1 MAETDAQ
8 SSACCATPEQAA
20 AKPEA
25 TFGLSDTVVANAV
38 GPLAGHRICID
49 PGHDGY
55 WVVGASGYSGAGV
68 VPRHPVDGVPLY
80 EHELSLSVAVRLE
93 ALLVVDGAAVCL
105 TRKHREEGGTL
116 VVTPH
121 DFTGD
126 GRVRTAGQA
135 IEDEPER
142 SQPRIDAANGFGAEV
157 LLSIHFNGAGD
168 RSIRGTETYY
178 SDTGD
183 RAEEDRRLAAGVQAS
198 LLSEMTAAGY
208 PGLDRGIKSDRYE
221 RYSPEEMRRLLANN
235 AAILRAHGQDAA
247 NCRDCYRLFT
257 LGNNPMSLDPGRYA
271 GALVEVEFL
280 SNPAVVEGF
289 IMRPDS
295 FDIVA
300 RGLAIGLRQY
310 FGAE

>member
-1 MAETDAQ
+1 MANPAG
-8 SSACCATPEQAA
+8 A
-20 AKPEA
+20 
-25 TFGLSDTVVANAV
+25 

-49 PGHDGY
+49 PGHDSY
-55 WVVGASGYSGAGV
+55 WVAGASGYNSAGV
-68 VPRHPVDGVPLY
+68 VPRHPIDGVPLY
-80 EHELSLSVAVRLE
+80 EHELTLSVATRLE
-93 ALLVVDGAAVCL
+93 ALSIADGAAVCL
-105 TRKHREEGGTL
+105 TRNHREEGGTL
-116 VVTPH
+116 VIAPY

-183 RAEEDRRLAAGVQAS
+183 RALDDRRLAASVQAS
-198 LLSEMTAAGY
+198 LLGEMAASGY
-208 PGLDRGIKSDRYE
+208 PGLDRGIKSDRYQ
-221 RYSPEEMRRLLANN
+221 RYSPEEMRRLLTNN
-235 AAILRAHGQDAA
+235 AATLRAHGQDAA
-247 NCRDCYRLFT
+247 NCPDCYRLFT
-257 LGNNPMSLDPGRYA
+257 LGNNPMSLTPGQYV
-271 GALVEVEFL
+271 GVLVEVEFL
-280 SNPAVVEGF
+280 SNPAAVDGF

-300 RGLAIGLRQY
+300 RGLRNGVRQY